1 MSSTRRRV
9 IAGGVGVIILA
20 GLVGCAGD
28 GGTAT
33 APAAG
38 DLEMPSS
45 PVTLNLVDVSGDIVV
60 AQPMIEAY
68 MEEFPQYL
76 AKVNF
81 DTGDATEI
89 AGKLQAQQSA
99 GISQIDI
106 VLTGNDALGAGIAQ
120 DSWVKLLPDFN
131 EQLADSVAT
140 YQPNAKLMLDLAEG
154 YALVNDYGNYG
165 PLLEYLPNAVAEA
178 DVPATADELLAWA
191 EANPGQFMYARPA
204 NSGPGRAFVQGLPYI
219 LGDSDPSDP
228 IDGWDKTWAFL
239 AELGQYIDY
248 YPSGTG
254 ATMRELANGSRS
266 IIASSTGWD
275 INPRAIGTVPADAEV
290 AALDGTSWIM
300 DSNFIAIPKGISND
314 KLAVVLD
321 LMKWMLLPE
330 QQALAYDTGYMYPGP
345 AVEGVTIDMAPAES
359 QTVIEDFGRAGYD
372 DLIGQYPIVVPL
384 SNTAMG
390 EMFDKWDREI
400 GAGMIQE

>member
-1 MSSTRRRV
+1 MKQRSTKL
-9 IAGGVGVIILA
+9 IAGGLGALLVA
-20 GLVGCAGD
+20 SLVGCVGGD
-28 GGTAT
+28 TTAT
-33 APAAG
+33 APASG
-38 DLEMPSS
+38 DLTMPSS

-68 MEEFPQYL
+68 MAAYPERL

-89 AGKLQAQQSA
+89 AGKLKAQQAA
-99 GISQIDI
+99 GVSQIDI

-120 DSWVKLLPDFN
+120 DLWLKLLPEYDA
-131 EQLADSVAT
+131 QLGDSVAT
-140 YQPNAKLMLDLAEG
+140 YQPNATKMLDLAEG
-154 YALVNDYGNYG
+154 YAVVNDYGNYG
-165 PLLEYLPNAVAEA
+165 PLLEYLPGTVS
-178 DVPATADELLAWA
+178 DVPETADELLAWA

-219 LGDSDPSDP
+219 LGDTDPSDP
-228 IDGWDKTWAFL
+228 IDGWDKTWAYL
-239 AELGQYIDY
+239 KELGQYIEY
-248 YPSGTG
+248 YPSGTTS
-254 ATMRELANGSRS
+254 TMKELANGSRS
-266 IIASSTGWD
+266 IIASSAGWD
-275 INPRAIGTVPADAEV
+275 INPRAIGTVPAEADV
-290 AALDGTSWIM
+290 AALEGTSWIM

-321 LMKWMLLPE
+321 LINWMLTPE

-359 QTVIEDFGRAGYD
+359 QAVIEDFGRDKYEA
-372 DLIGQYPIVVPL
+372 LIAQYPIVIPL
-384 SNTAMG
+384 DNTAMG
-390 EMFDKWDREI
+390 AMFDKWDREI